1 MSRKKKKIQRV
12 LVDPDLIYNSRLV
25 NLVINRLLKKGKK
38 SLAQR
43 IVYGALMSISL
54 EKTIKD
60 HPILI
65 LEKAVRNATP
75 RVLLKKRRFRG
86 ATYLTPVEARLY
98 RRTNVSI
105 KWILEAAKSRPGKGI
120 SKKLSSELISA
131 SKKFGGA
138 IRQKEQL
145 HKIAQK
151 NKVFARRRRRYRPWR
166 KRFIKPKLVSPV
178 IR

>member
-1 MSRKKKKIQRV
+1 

-25 NLVINRLLKKGKK
+25 NLVINRVLKSGKK

-54 EKTIKD
+54 EETIKD
-60 HPILI
+60 HPILV

-86 ATYLTPVEARLY
+86 ATYPTPVEARLY

-105 KWILEAAKSRPGKGI
+105 KWILEASKSRPGKKGI
-120 SKKLSSELISA
+120 SEKLSNELISA

-145 HKIAQK
+145 HKIARK

-166 KRFIKPKLVSPV
+166 KRFVRPKFVSSV
-178 IR
+178 LR